1 MNRETKFAIT
11 VILVIATI
19 ALAGYAIR
27 YHDMPF
33 SKNSQ
38 DWANFGT
45 YISGILT
52 PLAGFAIF
60 IQIGIQQREQ
70 RIRDNEAYYQQ
81 IRDAINIG
89 IQRVDSLI
97 DAFDSIPHPSPNIN
111 RTFTRMVN
119 YQDNSLKDIA
129 LGFIP
134 PIGYSVIIPQLK
146 QNTHDTGNSD
156 KYRIVHLLAENLN
169 NLYILGK
176 KLPVSDVKNQELQTR
191 YQHLC
196 NALNHLADRYSD
208 TVLSVKCG
216 SEMAAD
222 TDKDAQI

>member
-70 RIRDNEAYYQQ
+70 RNRDNEAYSQQ

-97 DAFDSIPHPSPNIN
+97 DAFDNLHKPSVPDSISTYGKSILSES
-111 RTFTRMVN
+111 
-119 YQDNSLKDIA
+119 QSLKDIA
-129 LGFIP
+129 LGFI
-134 PIGYSVIIPQLK
+134 GEDKYSSIIPKRISLGL
-146 QNTHDTGNSD
+146 GNQA
-156 KYRIVHLLAENLN
+156 KYRIAKLLAESLNHLHNL
-169 NLYILGK
+169 GE
-176 KLPVSDVKNQELQTR
+176 KLPIDDVKNLELQMR
-191 YQHLC
+191 YEHLC
-196 NALNHLADRYSD
+196 EALNHLAYQYND
-208 TVLSVKCG
+208 TSLSVKRG
-216 SEMAAD
+216 SKMAAEA
-222 TDKDAQI
+222 DKGAQS